1 MAIVSTGNT
10 ASWDEASRC
19 YYCQQEMKEISKR
32 RAPTRL
38 TATVYTLQCMNDD
51 CPYHQRDT
59 ARAVHETGDENEVG
73 DRWRKVVEKLAD
85 GTVPIRP
92 AGRRG
97 KELPRMPRV
106 SDEAISMM
114 SDRIREEDELIQR
127 LSRQGG
133 EGGRLDPDTGRIIAP
148 PES

>member
-1 MAIVSTGNT
+1 MSVMSTGNT

-19 YYCQQEMKEISKR
+19 FYCHQQMQEIGKR
-32 RAPTRL
+32 RPPMNL
-38 TATVYTLQCMNDD
+38 TAMVYTLQCQNDD
-51 CPYHQRDT
+51 CIYYRRTKIAAQRDDHN
-59 ARAVHETGDENEVG
+59 ADG
-73 DRWRKVVEKLAD
+73 DRWVRIVEKLAD

-92 AGRRG
+92 AGQRG
-97 KELPRMPRV
+97 KELPRMPKM

-133 EGGRLDPDTGRIIAP
+133 EGGRLDPETGRIIAP
-148 PES
+148 PGD